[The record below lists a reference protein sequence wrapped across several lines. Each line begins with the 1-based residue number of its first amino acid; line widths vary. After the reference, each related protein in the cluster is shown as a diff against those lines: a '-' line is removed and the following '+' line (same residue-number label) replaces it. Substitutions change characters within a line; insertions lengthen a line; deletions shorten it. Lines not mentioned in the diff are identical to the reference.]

1 MCAEKKV
8 VNEKAIKNIATGTR
22 EENIFD
28 GVRIMCKFQL
38 IIKLLLISTY
48 SLKWGKKKISCKT
61 MLQEVPNSIHSSDY
75 ILLYSQDKTR
85 IKAINRCVLLLP

>member
-1 MCAEKKV
+1 
-8 VNEKAIKNIATGTR
+8 
-22 EENIFD
+22 
-28 GVRIMCKFQL
+28 MCKFQL

-48 SLKWGKKKISCKT
+48 SLKGGGGGGSCKT

-85 IKAINRCVLLLP
+85 IKAINRCVLLLPYLSSCSISAMGKVSSVSLCFMNDFRILHS

>member
-8 VNEKAIKNIATGTR
+8 VNEKAFKNIATGTR

-48 SLKWGKKKISCKT
+48 SLKWGKKKAVKLCSKKFQIPYTHQTTFYSIPKT
-61 MLQEVPNSIHSSDY
+61 KPELKP
-75 ILLYSQDKTR
+75 
-85 IKAINRCVLLLP
+85 